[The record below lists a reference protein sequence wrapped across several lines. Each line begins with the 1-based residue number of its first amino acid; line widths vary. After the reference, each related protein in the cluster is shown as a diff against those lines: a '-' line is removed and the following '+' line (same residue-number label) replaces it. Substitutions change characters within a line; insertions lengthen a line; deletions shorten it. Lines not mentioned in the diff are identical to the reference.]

1 MEESAGSGP
10 CKSEES
16 RQQVLWRAGQMVLT
30 VSRGTSIYSKNSC
43 CILHAPPCLYEQSGS
58 HLSEIPLEPGCRLL
72 SWGMNTQEGEEVS
85 KLDDKSRRW
94 LIKRKRKIPEDI
106 VQ

>member
-1 MEESAGSGP
+1 MEESAGSDP
-10 CKSEES
+10 FKSEES

-30 VSRGTSIYSKNSC
+30 VSRGTSIDSENSC

-58 HLSEIPLEPGCRLL
+58 HLSEITCEPGCRLL
-72 SWGMNTQEGEEVS
+72 TQGMYTQEGGEVRRS
-85 KLDDKSRRW
+85 DDKNRKW
-94 LIKRKRKIPEDI
+94 LMKRKRKIPEDI